1 MTTDLLDLCVARV
14 FMDKQI
20 GRANN
25 DRLEWA
31 EHRLKTEAAE
41 WVRRFHQM
49 KDESGLHAASGWWLG
64 TIKDIE
70 KRRGKQAA
78 DELRAEMNKI
88 KCSQ

>member
-1 MTTDLLDLCVARV
+1 MENMESLDTKLQMEAR
-14 FMDKQI
+14 
-20 GRANN
+20 
-25 DRLEWA
+25 
-31 EHRLKTEAAE
+31 E

-49 KDESGLHAASGWWLG
+49 KDESGLHAATGWWLA

-88 KCSQ
+88 K